1 MSRFWASGTM
11 LSALSGV
18 AVALVWV
25 AVCGSTELTSEPLAA
40 AQPVSPREAAQVPAP
55 TEGTETTPASEG
67 LLPPRMSSA
76 EGPLQLV
83 ATSNIVGDWVLEV
96 GGEQVEVSSLQPI
109 GADPRTFQPSQEDI
123 DRVAK
128 ADVIFSVGLGLE
140 AAWLDE
146 LVRSAGANPARVVA
160 LGEVIDSVGDPPD
173 PHFWLDPTRVTRA
186 AREITETF
194 DAASPDPVTGHV
206 SYPVNWYF
214 NNWKVYIQRLADLDF
229 WIRRQ
234 LVEVPTERRVLPA
247 SLDSLQYF
255 AEQYGFEIAEEGEG
269 VPAVPSPQIVSLGER
284 GGGADTY
291 IRMMRTNVE
300 AIVEALK

>member
-1 MSRFWASGTM
+1 MSRFWASGRM

-18 AVALVWV
+18 AVALVGL
-25 AVCGSTELTSEPLAA
+25 AACGSSEPASEPPAA
-40 AQPVSPREAAQVPAP
+40 AQPASPREGAQATAP
-55 TEGTETTPASEG
+55 TEGTETAPASEG
-67 LLPPRMSSA
+67 LFPPRMSSA

-83 ATSNIVGDWVLEV
+83 ATSNIVGDWIVEV
-96 GGEQVEVSSLQPI
+96 GGEHVEVSSLQPI
-109 GADPRTFQPSQEDI
+109 GADPRTFQPSQDDI

-146 LVRSAGANPARVVA
+146 LVRSAGANPDRVVA
-160 LGEVIDSVGDPPD
+160 LGEAIDPIGDPPD
-173 PHFWLDPTRVTRA
+173 PHFWFDPTRVTRA
-186 AREITETF
+186 LREIRDIF
-194 DAASPDPVTGHV
+194 DAASPDPVTGDV

-214 NNWKVYIQRLADLDF
+214 NNWLAYVQRLADLDF

-234 LVEVPTERRVLPA
+234 LVEVPTERRALPA
-247 SLDSLQYF
+247 SLDSLRYF
-255 AEQYGFEIAEEGEG
+255 AEQYGFEMADDGE
-269 VPAVPSPQIVSLGER
+269 AVPTAPSLQIVSLGEP
-284 GGGADTY
+284 GSGADTY

>member
-1 MSRFWASGTM
+1 
-11 LSALSGV
+11 
-18 AVALVWV
+18 
-25 AVCGSTELTSEPLAA
+25 
-40 AQPVSPREAAQVPAP
+40 
-55 TEGTETTPASEG
+55 
-67 LLPPRMSSA
+67 MSSA

-83 ATSNIVGDWVLEV
+83 TTSNIVGDWVLEV

-160 LGEVIDSVGDPPD
+160 LGEVIDPVGDPPD

-186 AREITETF
+186 AREITEIF
-194 DAASPDPVTGHV
+194 DAASPDPFTGDV

-229 WIRRQ
+229 WIRLQ

-255 AEQYGFEIAEEGEG
+255 AEQYGFEMAEEGAS
-269 VPAVPSPQIVSLGER
+269 VPAVPSLQIVSLGER

-300 AIVEALK
+300 AIAEALK